1 MRFMKT
7 TSLLL
12 QNSEERFVTLNPDL
26 QIGMPKGQWKL
37 SNFTGKSTLLS
48 VSFLSLPNN
57 FRTVSVTII

>member
-26 QIGMPKGQWKL
+26 QIGMPKDQWKV
-37 SNFTGKSTLLS
+37 SNIMGKSTLLS

>member
-37 SNFTGKSTLLS
+37 SNVKGKSTLLS
-48 VSFLSLPNN
+48 IPLLSLPNN
-57 FRTVSVTII
+57 FKTVSVTII